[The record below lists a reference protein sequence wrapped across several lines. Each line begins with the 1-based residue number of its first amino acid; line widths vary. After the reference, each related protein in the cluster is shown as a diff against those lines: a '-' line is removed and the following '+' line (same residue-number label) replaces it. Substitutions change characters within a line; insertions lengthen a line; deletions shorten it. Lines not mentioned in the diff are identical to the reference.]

1 LAIDPLGRGGGI
13 AMSERSSGE
22 QAAAVEE
29 IFDMGEYALSDTE
42 KVALGIDP
50 LEPPVIV
57 DDEPEPEPEPEDTEP
72 D

>member
-1 LAIDPLGRGGGI
+1 
-13 AMSERSSGE
+13 
-22 QAAAVEE
+22 
-29 IFDMGEYALSDTE
+29 MGEYALSDTE